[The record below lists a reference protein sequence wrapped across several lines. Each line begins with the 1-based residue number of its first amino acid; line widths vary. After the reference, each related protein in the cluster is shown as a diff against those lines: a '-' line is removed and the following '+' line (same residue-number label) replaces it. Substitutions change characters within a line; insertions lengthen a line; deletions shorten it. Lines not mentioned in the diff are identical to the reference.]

1 MIQSIRNHEHSATD
15 LIMLKQ
21 IVFCE
26 VKQMAK
32 QEISSIDKY
41 NATFPTILRE
51 LMNRHPNSG
60 NSTTQK
66 ALAQVLDIRPQTVS
80 LYMNGA
86 TQPTPDTLVN
96 IARYFDVSVDY
107 LLTGVSSYNKETNKE
122 LGLTETS
129 IQMLQ
134 RANEMEAFDGMPRVI
149 DTLNNLLSD
158 KDFYEFLNDLSFKAN
173 AVRGAANMTPEQKQG
188 MDNLNVEGYYIWD
201 MQMYIQEF
209 IQEQLAKN
217 GLEIENE

>member
-1 MIQSIRNHEHSATD
+1 
-15 LIMLKQ
+15 
-21 IVFCE
+21 
-26 VKQMAK
+26 MAK

-41 NATFPTILRE
+41 NATFPSILRE
-51 LMNRHPNSG
+51 LMSRHPNG
-60 NSTTQK
+60 GHSTTQK

-80 LYMNGA
+80 LYMNGT

-96 IARYFDVSVDY
+96 IAKYFDVSVDY

-122 LGLTETS
+122 LGLTEAS

-134 RANEMEAFDGMPRVI
+134 NANGMESFDGMPTVM

-158 KDFYEFLNDLSFKAN
+158 RSFYEFLDELSFKAN
-173 AVRGAANMTPEQKQG
+173 AIRGAANMTPEQKHG
-188 MDNLNVEGYYIWD
+188 MGNLNVEGYYIWD

-209 IQEQLAKN
+209 IREQLVKMGWESKTN
-217 GLEIENE
+217 KGDNVL